1 MLNLSKCRIGERSV
15 KFLGHIVS
23 REDCKPDPFNLKA
36 VDDMK
41 HPKKVKEIHT
51 FLGMCGFYRKHI
63 PNFAQTGKP
72 LTELTRKDNKFI

>member
-51 FLGMCGFYRKHI
+51 FLGMCGFYRKHVFYFVQI
-63 PNFAQTGKP
+63 GK
-72 LTELTRKDNKFI
+72 LLMKLIR